1 MPWRS
6 DMKQK
11 LIECIP
17 NFSEG
22 QRPEVI
28 EAIVSAIKAVAGVLV
43 LNYSSDPDHNR
54 SVVTFVGTPEAVGE
68 AAFRAIR
75 LASTLIDLDTH
86 QGTHPRLGAT
96 DVVPFV
102 PLSGATMDDCI
113 QLAHEVGKRVGD
125 ELDIPVYLYEEAA
138 TRPERKLLEQVRRG
152 EYEAL
157 KTNITHDPQ
166 HAPDYGPMKVGS
178 AGATIIGARNPLVA
192 FNVYLTTDDIKV
204 ARKIARTIR
213 ASSGGFPHVKALG
226 MLVDGRAQVSM
237 NFTNTS
243 VTGLAPVIETIKQE
257 AELVGVTIDHS
268 ELIGLIS
275 NSVLVDVATSYLKLD
290 RFSPEQILE
299 YKLSQ
304 ALDQN
309 DIYFLE

>member
-11 LIECIP
+11 LVECIP

-22 QRPEVI
+22 RRTEVI
-28 EAIVSAIKAVAGVLV
+28 ETIVQAIQEVAGVVV
-43 LNYSSDPDHNR
+43 LNYSSDADHNR
-54 SVVTFVGTPEAVGE
+54 SVVTFVGAPEAVGE
-68 AAFRAIR
+68 AAFRAIGV
-75 LASTLIDLDTH
+75 ASTLIDLENH

-102 PLSGATMDDCI
+102 PLSGVTMHDCI
-113 QLAHEVGKRVGD
+113 QLAYEVGKRVGD
-125 ELDIPVYLYEEAA
+125 ELSIPVYLYEEAA

-157 KTNITHDPQ
+157 KTAISNDPER
-166 HAPDYGPMKVGS
+166 APDYGPMKVGS
-178 AGATIIGARNPLVA
+178 AGATIIGARHLLVA
-192 FNVYLTTDDIKV
+192 FNVYLTTDNIKV
-204 ARKIARTIR
+204 AQKIARTIR

-226 MLVDGRAQVSM
+226 MLVNGRAQVSM

-243 VTGLAPVIETIKQE
+243 VTGLAPVIEAIEQE
-257 AELVGVTIDHS
+257 AEQAGVTIHHS

-275 NSVLVDVATSYLKLD
+275 NSVLVDVATSYLQLD
-290 RFSPEQILE
+290 GFSSEQILE
-299 YKLSQ
+299 YKLSR
-304 ALDQN
+304 ALNQN
-309 DIYFLE
+309 NIYFLE

>member
-11 LIECIP
+11 LVECIP

-22 QRPEVI
+22 RRPEVI
-28 EAIVSAIKAVAGVLV
+28 QAIVSTIQSVTGVVV
-43 LNYSSDPDHNR
+43 LNYSSDAHHNR
-54 SVVTFVGTPEAVGE
+54 LVVTFVGIPQAVGE
-68 AAFRAIR
+68 AAFNAIR
-75 LASTLIDLDTH
+75 TASTLIDLDQH

-102 PLSGATMDDCI
+102 PLAGTTMDECVA
-113 QLAHEVGKRVGD
+113 LARQVGKRVGD
-125 ELDIPVYLYEEAA
+125 ELGIPVYLYEAAA
-138 TRPERKLLEQVRRG
+138 TRPERKLLEQIRRG

-157 KTNITHDPQ
+157 KTAITNDPEC
-166 HAPDYGPMKVGS
+166 APDYGPLKVGS

-192 FNVYLTTDDIKV
+192 FNVYLTTNDIKI
-204 ARKIARTIR
+204 AQKIARTIR

-243 VTGLAPVIETIKQE
+243 ETPLAPVIEAIRRE
-257 AELVGVTIDHS
+257 AEAMGVATHHS

-275 NSVLVDVATSYLKLD
+275 NSVLVDVATSYLQLD
-290 RFSPEQILE
+290 GFLPEQILE
-299 YKLSQ
+299 SRLAQ
-304 ALDQN
+304 VLDENTQ
-309 DIYFLE
+309 ILE

>member
-1 MPWRS
+1 MPWLQT
-6 DMKQK
+6 MKQK

-22 QRPEVI
+22 RRPEVI
-28 EAIVSAIKAVAGVLV
+28 EAIVSAIKAVAGALV

-68 AAFRAIR
+68 AAFSAIR
-75 LASTLIDLDTH
+75 IASTLIDLDKH

-113 QLAHEVGKRVGD
+113 QLAHEVGKRVGN
-125 ELDIPVYLYEEAA
+125 ELDIPVYLYEAAA
-138 TRPERKLLEQVRRG
+138 TRPNRKLLEQVRHR

-157 KTNITHDPQ
+157 KTTISDDPER
-166 HAPDYGPMKVGS
+166 APDYGPLKVGN

-204 ARKIARTIR
+204 AQKIARVIR
-213 ASSGGFPHVKALG
+213 ASAGGFPYVKALG
-226 MLVDGRAQVSM
+226 MLVNGRAQVSM

-243 VTGLAPVIETIKQE
+243 ETPLAPVIEAIKRE
-257 AELVGVTIDHS
+257 AGQVGVTIHHS

-275 NSVLVDVATSYLKLD
+275 NSVLVDVATSYLKLEG
-290 RFSPEQILE
+290 FSPEQILE

-309 DIYFLE
+309 NIYFLE

>member
-1 MPWRS
+1 MSWPG
-6 DMKQK
+6 DMRQK
-11 LIECIP
+11 LVECIP

-22 QRPEVI
+22 RRPEVV
-28 EAIVSAIKAVAGVLV
+28 EAIVSAIQSVAGVIV

-68 AAFRAIR
+68 AAFGAIEA
-75 LASTLIDLDTH
+75 ASTLIDLDKH

-102 PLSGATMDDCI
+102 PLAGTTMAECVG
-113 QLAHEVGKRVGD
+113 LANQVGKRVGD
-125 ELDIPVYLYEEAA
+125 ELGIPVYLYEEAA
-138 TRPERKLLEQVRRG
+138 ARPERKLLEQVRRG

-157 KTNITHDPQ
+157 KTSIENDPER
-166 HAPDYGPMKVGS
+166 APDYGPLKVGR
-178 AGATIIGARNPLVA
+178 AGATIIGARHPLVA
-192 FNVYLTTDDIKV
+192 FNVYLTTDNVGIAK
-204 ARKIARTIR
+204 KIARTIR

-237 NFTNTS
+237 NFTNT
-243 VTGLAPVIETIKQE
+243 TETALFPVIEAIRRE
-257 AELVGVTIDHS
+257 AEQVGVTIHHS

-275 NSVLVDVATSYLKLD
+275 NSVLVDVATSYLKLEG
-290 RFSPEQILE
+290 FNPEQILD

-304 ALDQN
+304 VFDDN
-309 DIYFLE
+309 KFILE